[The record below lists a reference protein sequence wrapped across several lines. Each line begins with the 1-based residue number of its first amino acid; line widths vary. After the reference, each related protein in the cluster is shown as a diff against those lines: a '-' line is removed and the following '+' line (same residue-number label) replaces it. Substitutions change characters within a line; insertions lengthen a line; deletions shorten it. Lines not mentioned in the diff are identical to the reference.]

1 MRVVGGGSLNHF
13 LCQMIADACDRTVV
27 CGPVEA
33 SALGNV
39 MLQAVA
45 TGHLQNLSAG
55 RAAIAASVEC
65 VQLVPRRSDGWDEA
79 YARFKTIELHG
90 ASPES
95 SQPSMPQYRKH

>member
-1 MRVVGGGSLNHF
+1 
-13 LCQMIADACDRTVV
+13 MIADACDRMVV

-45 TGHLQNLSAG
+45 TGHLPDLNTG

-65 VQLVPRRSDGWDEA
+65 VSLAPRRSDAWEEA
-79 YARFKTIELHG
+79 YASFKVIE
-90 ASPES
+90 ANP
-95 SQPSMPQYRKH
+95 P